1 MLFLFLEFKRQVTEA
16 LNNALKSLGYEAD
29 DLGLEPSQHADIASK
44 VAFRLAAQA
53 KCNPKELADKIV
65 AAIELPEGSL
75 IGDIKTVGPYIN
87 INAGRNYVD
96 NTVKAIL
103 EEKENFGGNFCEGK
117 ILLEHTSANPN
128 GPLHV
133 GHIRNS
139 IIGDTLV
146 RILKK
151 AGYEVET
158 QYYVN
163 DMGRQI
169 AIVSWALSIFEF
181 DTSRKSDH
189 AIADVYIK
197 ANVILNE
204 EPDKVAEIDK
214 RMQLVESGDE
224 ETIKSFADAVEFAVT
239 GIKQTLLRMNVSHDS
254 FPHESGFIR
263 SGAVSRIVE
272 EIKETGRTSDDNG
285 ALVVDLA
292 DYGFEKTLVIQR
304 TDGTSL
310 YTTRDLA
317 YHEWKGERADRMIDV
332 LGADHKLISGQ
343 LKATLNAIGK
353 KEPEIVIFE
362 FVSLPEGSMST
373 RRGKFISADDL
384 LDQIE
389 ERAYAE
395 VDKRRPEMEDDFKK
409 QVASMVGIGAVRYDI
424 VKVSPEK
431 STVFDWK
438 EALDFEKQGAPFI
451 QYSHARACNILKKA
465 EEEGKWNP
473 AEEIT
478 PSLLT
483 EDTEIELIKK
493 MAAFDS
499 IIDSCAR
506 DLKPHTIAIYAR
518 ELADAFN
525 QFYRFVPV
533 VSAEEDDI
541 RASRLALVNCARIV
555 LANALDTLG
564 IGAPESM

>member
-1 MLFLFLEFKRQVTEA
+1 MFLEFKRQVSSALEEA
-16 LNNALKSLGYEAD
+16 LGSLGYEAA
-29 DLGLEPSQHADIASK
+29 DLELEASQHADIASK
-44 VAFRLAAQA
+44 VAFRLASQA
-53 KCNPKELADKIV
+53 KKSPKDIAEEMV
-65 AAIELPEGSL
+65 EAIKLPEDSL
-75 IGDIKTVGPYIN
+75 IGDIKAVGPYIN
-87 INAGRNYVD
+87 IDSSRSYVD
-96 NTVKAIL
+96 DTVRAIR
-103 EEKENFGGNFCEGK
+103 EQGDAFGGGFCEGR

-146 RILKK
+146 RILKH
-151 AGYEVET
+151 AGYDVET

-169 AIVSWALSIFEF
+169 AIVSWALTQFEF
-181 DTSRKSDH
+181 DSSKKPDH

-197 ANVILNE
+197 ANALLNE
-204 EPDKVAEIDK
+204 DPEKVAEIDR

-224 ETIKSFADAVEFAVT
+224 ETINSFDEAVSHAVT
-239 GIKQTLLRMNVSHDS
+239 GIKETLLRMNVQHDS
-254 FPHESGFIR
+254 FPHESSFIR
-263 SGAVSRIVE
+263 SGAVSRIVD
-272 EIKETGRTSDDNG
+272 EIRETGRTTDDEG
-285 ALVVDLA
+285 ALVVDLS

-304 TDGTSL
+304 SDGTSL

-384 LDQIE
+384 LGQIE
-389 ERAYAE
+389 DQAYIE
-395 VDKRRPEMEDDFKK
+395 VDKRRPEMSEEFKRE
-409 QVASMVGIGAVRYDI
+409 VARTVGIAAVRYDI

-431 STVFDWK
+431 STVFNWK
-438 EALDFEKQGAPFI
+438 EALDFEKQGGPFI
-451 QYSHARACNILKKA
+451 QYSYARACNILKKA
-465 EEEGKWNP
+465 EEELAWTP
-473 AEEIT
+473 EQDIE
-478 PSLLT
+478 PSLLV
-483 EDTEIELIKK
+483 EDSEVDLIKK

-499 IIDSCAR
+499 VIDMSAR
-506 DLKPHTIAIYAR
+506 ELKPHTIAIYAR
-518 ELADAFN
+518 ELAESFN

-533 VSAEEDDI
+533 ISAEEDDV
-541 RASRLALVNCARIV
+541 RASRLALVDCARTV
-555 LANALDTLG
+555 LANALNTLG
-564 IGAPESM
+564 LGAPESM

>member
-1 MLFLFLEFKRQVTEA
+1 MFLEFKKQVTSA
-16 LNNALKSLGYEAD
+16 LGDALASLGFQVD
-29 DLGLEPSQHADIASK
+29 DLGLEASQHADIASK

-53 KCNPKELADKIV
+53 KQNPKELADKIV
-65 AAIELPEGSL
+65 AAIELPDGSM

-87 INAGRNYVD
+87 ITAGRNYVD
-96 NTVKAIL
+96 NTVLAIL
-103 EEKENFGGNFCEGK
+103 DEKEAFGGNFCQGK

-139 IIGDTLV
+139 IIGDTLKRV
-146 RILKK
+146 LMR
-151 AGYEVET
+151 AGYDVET

-169 AIVSWALSIFEF
+169 AIVSWALSQFEF
-181 DTSRKSDH
+181 DTTKKPDH

-197 ANVILNE
+197 ANAELTEN
-204 EPDKVAEIDK
+204 PDKVSEIDS
-214 RMQLVESGDE
+214 RMQLVEKGDE
-224 ETIKSFADAVEFAVT
+224 ATIKSFDEAVSFAVD
-239 GIKQTLLRMNVSHDS
+239 GIKETLLRMNVEHDS
-254 FPHESGFIR
+254 FPYESGFIH

-272 EIKETGRTSDDNG
+272 EIKATGRTEIDKG
-285 ALVVDLA
+285 ALVVDLS

-304 TDGTSL
+304 SDGTSL

-353 KEPEIVIFE
+353 REPEIVIFE

-373 RRGKFISADDL
+373 RRGKFISADEL

-389 ERAYAE
+389 KQAYTE
-395 VDKRRPEMEDDFKK
+395 VDKRRPEMPDEFKK
-409 QVASMVGIGAVRYDI
+409 EVARNVGIGAVRYDI

-431 STVFDWK
+431 STVFNWE
-438 EALDFEKQGAPFI
+438 EALDFEKQGGPFI

-465 EEEGKWNP
+465 EEDGLWDSSRP
-473 AEEIT
+473 ID
-478 PSLLT
+478 PSLLV
-483 EDTEIELIKK
+483 EDTEVDLIKK
-493 MAAFDS
+493 MASFDS
-499 IIDSCAR
+499 VIEASAR
-506 DLKPHTIAIYAR
+506 ELKPNSIAIYAR
-518 ELADAFN
+518 ELAESFN

-533 VSAEEDDI
+533 INAEEEELRDV
-541 RASRLALVNCARIV
+541 RLGLVDCARIV
-555 LANALDTLG
+555 LASVLDTLG

>member
-1 MLFLFLEFKRQVTEA
+1 MLSLFLEFKKQVTEA
-16 LNNALKSLGYEAD
+16 LENALESLGFEID
-29 DLGLEPSQHADIASK
+29 DLGLESSQHADIASK

-53 KCNPKELADKIV
+53 KSNPKELADRIV
-65 AAIELPEGSL
+65 AAIELPDGSL
-75 IGDIKTVGPYIN
+75 IGDIRTVGPYIN
-87 INAGRNYVD
+87 ITAGRNYVD
-96 NTVKAIL
+96 NTVLAIL
-103 EEKENFGGNFCEGK
+103 DEKEAFAGNFCQGK

-169 AIVSWALSIFEF
+169 AIVSWALSLFEF
-181 DTSRKSDH
+181 DSSRKSDH

-197 ANVILNE
+197 ANALLNE
-204 EPDKVAEIDK
+204 DPEKVAEIDK

-224 ETIKSFADAVEFAVT
+224 ETIKSFAEAVEFAVT

-254 FPHESGFIR
+254 FPHESSFIH

-272 EIKETGRTSDDNG
+272 EIKATGRAEDDNG
-285 ALVVDLA
+285 ALVVDLS

-304 TDGTSL
+304 SDGTSL

-317 YHEWKGERADRMIDV
+317 YHEWKGERADRIIDV
-332 LGADHKLISGQ
+332 LGSDHKLISGQ

-389 ERAYAE
+389 QQAYVE
-395 VDKRRPEMEDDFKK
+395 VEKRRPEMADDFKK
-409 QVASMVGIGAVRYDI
+409 EVSHMVGIAAVRYDI

-431 STVFDWK
+431 STVFNWK
-438 EALDFEKQGAPFI
+438 EALDFEKQGGPFI

-465 EEEGKWNP
+465 KEEGKWNP
-473 AEEIT
+473 DQKID

-483 EDTEIELIKK
+483 EDTEIDLIKK
-493 MAAFDS
+493 MASFDS
-499 IIDSCAR
+499 IIDLCAR
-506 DLKPHTIAIYAR
+506 DLKPHTIAAYAR
-518 ELADAFN
+518 ELADSFN

-533 VSAEEDDI
+533 LSAEEDEI
-541 RASRLALVNCARIV
+541 RASRLALVNCAKIV
-555 LANALDTLG
+555 LASALDTLG

>member
-1 MLFLFLEFKRQVTEA
+1 MLSLFLEFKKQVTVA
-16 LNNALKSLGYEAD
+16 LENALASLGLETD

-44 VAFRLAAQA
+44 VAFRLASKA
-53 KCNPKELADKIV
+53 KSNPKELAEKIV

-75 IGDIKTVGPYIN
+75 IGDIKTTGPYIN
-87 INAGRNYVD
+87 ITAGRNYVD
-96 NTVKAIL
+96 DTVLRIL
-103 EEKENFGGNFCEGK
+103 EEKNAFGGGFCQGR

-169 AIVSWALSIFEF
+169 AIVSWAFSQFEF
-181 DTSRKSDH
+181 DRSRKPDH

-197 ANVILNE
+197 ANVVLNE
-204 EPDKVAEIDK
+204 HPEKAAEIDK

-224 ETIKSFADAVEFAVT
+224 ETIKSFDEAVSLAIS

-272 EIKETGRTSDDNG
+272 EVKATGRTEVDNG
-285 ALVVDLA
+285 ALVVDLS

-353 KEPEIVIFE
+353 PEPEVVIFE

-389 ERAYAE
+389 KQAYVE
-395 VDKRRPEMEDDFKK
+395 VEKRRPEMPDEFKK
-409 QVASMVGIGAVRYDI
+409 EVADMVGIGAVRYDI

-431 STVFDWK
+431 STVFNWE

-451 QYSHARACNILKKA
+451 QYSYARACNILKKA
-465 EEEGKWNP
+465 EEEGKWDP
-473 AEEIT
+473 TQKID

-483 EDTEIELIKK
+483 EDTEIDLIKK
-493 MAAFDS
+493 MASFDS
-499 IIDSCAR
+499 IIDLCAR
-506 DLKPHTIAIYAR
+506 DLKPHTIAIYSR
-518 ELADAFN
+518 ELADSFN

-541 RASRLALVNCARIV
+541 RASRLALVNCAKIV
-555 LANALDTLG
+555 LSNALDTLG

>member
-1 MLFLFLEFKRQVTEA
+1 MFLEFKRQVSSALDEA
-16 LNNALKSLGYEAD
+16 LSS
-29 DLGLEPSQHADIASK
+29 LGLESDDHELGPSQHADIASR
-44 VAFRLAAQA
+44 VAFRLPSQA
-53 KCNPKELADKIV
+53 KKSPKDIAQQIV
-65 AAIELPEGSL
+65 EAINLPEDSF
-75 IGDIKTVGPYIN
+75 IGEIKAVGPYIN
-87 INAGRNYVD
+87 IDSSRSYIDG
-96 NTVKAIL
+96 TVKGIR
-103 EEKENFGGNFCEGK
+103 EEGAAFGGNFCEGK

-146 RILKK
+146 RILKH
-151 AGYEVET
+151 AGYDVET

-169 AIVSWALSIFEF
+169 AIVSWALTQFEF
-181 DTSRKSDH
+181 DTSKKPDH

-197 ANVILNE
+197 ANALLGENPE
-204 EPDKVAEIDK
+204 KVAEIDK

-224 ETIKSFADAVEFAVT
+224 ETIKSFDEAVSHAVT
-239 GIKQTLLRMNVSHDS
+239 GIKETLLRMNVQHDS
-254 FPHESGFIR
+254 FPHESSFIR

-272 EIKETGRTSDDNG
+272 EIKATGRTADDNG
-285 ALVVDLA
+285 ALVVDLS

-304 TDGTSL
+304 SDGTSL

-332 LGADHKLISGQ
+332 LGSDHKLISGQ
-343 LKATLNAIGK
+343 LKATLNAVGK

-384 LDQIE
+384 LGQIE
-389 ERAYAE
+389 EQAYTE
-395 VDKRRPEMEDDFKK
+395 VDKRRPEMAEDFKK
-409 QVASMVGIGAVRYDI
+409 EVARTVGIGAVRYDI

-431 STVFDWK
+431 STVFNWK
-438 EALDFEKQGAPFI
+438 EALDFEKQGGPFI
-451 QYSHARACNILKKA
+451 QYSYARACNILKKA
-465 EEEGKWNP
+465 EEELSWTV
-473 AEEIT
+473 AQDID
-478 PSLLT
+478 PSLLV
-483 EDTEIELIKK
+483 EDTEVELIKK
-493 MAAFDS
+493 MASFDS
-499 IIDSCAR
+499 VIDMSAR
-506 DLKPHTIAIYAR
+506 ELKPHTIAIYAR

-533 VSAEEDDI
+533 ISAEEEDI
-541 RASRLALVNCARIV
+541 RASRLALVDCARTV
-555 LANALDTLG
+555 LGSALNTLG
-564 IGAPESM
+564 LGAPESM

>member
-1 MLFLFLEFKRQVTEA
+1 MLSLFLEFKKQVTEA
-16 LNNALKSLGYEAD
+16 LENALGSLAFETD
-29 DLGLEPSQHADIASK
+29 DLGLESSQHADIASK

-53 KCNPKELADKIV
+53 KSNPKELADRIV
-65 AAIELPEGSL
+65 AAIELPDGSL
-75 IGDIKTVGPYIN
+75 IGDIRTVGPYIN
-87 INAGRNYVD
+87 ISAGRNYVD
-96 NTVKAIL
+96 NTVLAIL
-103 EEKENFGGNFCEGK
+103 DEKEAFAGNFCQGK

-169 AIVSWALSIFEF
+169 AIVSWALSLFEF
-181 DTSRKSDH
+181 DSSRKSDH

-197 ANVILNE
+197 ANALLNE
-204 EPDKVAEIDK
+204 DPEKLAEIDK

-224 ETIKSFADAVEFAVT
+224 ETIKSFAEAVEFAVT

-254 FPHESGFIR
+254 FPHESSFIH
-263 SGAVSRIVE
+263 SGAVSRIIE
-272 EIKETGRTSDDNG
+272 EIKATGRAEDDNG
-285 ALVVDLA
+285 ALVVDLS

-304 TDGTSL
+304 SDGTSL

-317 YHEWKGERADRMIDV
+317 YHEWKGERADRIIDV
-332 LGADHKLISGQ
+332 LGSDHKLISGQ

-389 ERAYAE
+389 QQAYAE
-395 VDKRRPEMEDDFKK
+395 VEKRRPEMADDFKK
-409 QVASMVGIGAVRYDI
+409 EVSHMVGIAAVRYDI

-431 STVFDWK
+431 STVFNWK
-438 EALDFEKQGAPFI
+438 EALDFEKQGGPFI
-451 QYSHARACNILKKA
+451 QYSHARACSILKKA
-465 EEEGKWNP
+465 KEEGKWDP
-473 AEEIT
+473 DLIID

-483 EDTEIELIKK
+483 EDTEIDLIKK
-493 MAAFDS
+493 MASFDS
-499 IIDSCAR
+499 IIDICAR
-506 DLKPHTIAIYAR
+506 DLKPHTIAAYAR
-518 ELADAFN
+518 ELADSFN

-533 VSAEEDDI
+533 LSAEEDEI
-541 RASRLALVNCARIV
+541 RASRLALVNCAKIV
-555 LANALDTLG
+555 LTSVLDTLG
-564 IGAPESM
+564 IDAPESM

>member
-1 MLFLFLEFKRQVTEA
+1 VLSLFLEFKKQVTEA
-16 LNNALKSLGYEAD
+16 LENALESLGFETD
-29 DLGLEPSQHADIASK
+29 DLGLESSQHADIASK

-53 KCNPKELADKIV
+53 KSNPKELADRIV
-65 AAIELPEGSL
+65 AAIELPDGSL
-75 IGDIKTVGPYIN
+75 IGHIRTVGPYIN
-87 INAGRNYVD
+87 ISAGRNYVD
-96 NTVKAIL
+96 NTVLAIL
-103 EEKENFGGNFCEGK
+103 DEKEAFAGNFCQGK

-169 AIVSWALSIFEF
+169 AIVSWALSLFEF
-181 DTSRKSDH
+181 DISRKSDH

-197 ANVILNE
+197 ANALLNE
-204 EPDKVAEIDK
+204 NPEKLAEIDK

-224 ETIKSFADAVEFAVT
+224 ETIKSFAEAVDFAVT
-239 GIKQTLLRMNVSHDS
+239 GIRQTLLHMNVSHDI
-254 FPHESGFIR
+254 FPHESSFIR

-272 EIKETGRTSDDNG
+272 EIKATGRAEDDNG
-285 ALVVDLA
+285 ALVVDLS

-304 TDGTSL
+304 SDGTSL

-317 YHEWKGERADRMIDV
+317 YHEWKGERADRIIDV
-332 LGADHKLISGQ
+332 LGSDHKLISGQ

-353 KEPEIVIFE
+353 KEPEIIIFE

-384 LDQIE
+384 LAQIE
-389 ERAYAE
+389 EQAYVE
-395 VDKRRPEMEDDFKK
+395 VDTRRPEMAEDFKK
-409 QVASMVGIGAVRYDI
+409 EVARMVGIGAVRYDI

-431 STVFDWK
+431 STVFNWK
-438 EALDFEKQGAPFI
+438 EALDFEKQGGPFI
-451 QYSHARACNILKKA
+451 QYSHARACSILKKA
-465 EEEGKWNP
+465 EEEGKWDP
-473 AEEIT
+473 DQIID

-483 EDTEIELIKK
+483 EDTEIDLIKK
-493 MAAFDS
+493 MASFDS
-499 IIDSCAR
+499 IIDLCAR
-506 DLKPHTIAIYAR
+506 DLKPHTIATYAR
-518 ELADAFN
+518 ELADSFN

-533 VSAEEDDI
+533 LSAEEDEI
-541 RASRLALVNCARIV
+541 RASRLALVNCAKIV
-555 LANALDTLG
+555 LASVLDTLG
-564 IGAPESM
+564 IDAPESM